1 MVRKIKVVNVD
12 MTIKSD
18 PVVEIQNEN
27 LKDVIE
33 PEIIQPIEAAPI
45 ITEPPKV
52 EEPIKSEDEIII
64 DTNTKP
70 EKKPVATGTCD
81 LCGKTMLLK
90 NLKYAHPKVC
100 KSRPPPPTLPPPPPP
115 SVIIERVVVNTPNK
129 TEVYESTPQV
139 EPPKTI
145 EQKYQEHKQN
155 KTDIRKQR
163 IQSLIQNAF

>member
-12 MTIKSD
+12 MTIKTD
-18 PVVEIQNEN
+18 PIIEIQNEN

-33 PEIIQPIEAAPI
+33 PEVIQPIEEALMI
-45 ITEPPKV
+45 EEPVKV
-52 EEPIKSEDEIII
+52 EELIKSEDEVII
-64 DTNTKP
+64 DTNTIP

-129 TEVYESTPQV
+129 TEVYESTPRV

-163 IQSLIQNAF
+163 TQSLIQNAF